1 MRRLP
6 LKFGRVAFKVKA
18 TSNMPVFKEENYQK
32 QDGMNTSEGEILQKS
47 TMRRRGSHD
56 RLNKEMG

>member
-1 MRRLP
+1 
-6 LKFGRVAFKVKA
+6 
-18 TSNMPVFKEENYQK
+18 MPVFKEENYQK